1 MLTQVAVLMWAA
13 TYGLSDAQVR
23 AFLDTLPADTRRV
36 WEACMV
42 RGRAPEQR
50 DPDYVTAYPLYE
62 LALQQFTAYAQA
74 NGQTQLQETTH
85 ER

>member
-1 MLTQVAVLMWAA
+1 MLTHVAVLTWAA
-13 TYGLSDAQVR
+13 TYGLTEAQVHT
-23 AFLDTLPADTRRV
+23 FLDTLPADTRRV

-50 DPDYVTAYPLYE
+50 DPDYVTAY
-62 LALQQFTAYAQA
+62 AQA
-74 NGQTQLQETTH
+74 NGQNQLQETTH